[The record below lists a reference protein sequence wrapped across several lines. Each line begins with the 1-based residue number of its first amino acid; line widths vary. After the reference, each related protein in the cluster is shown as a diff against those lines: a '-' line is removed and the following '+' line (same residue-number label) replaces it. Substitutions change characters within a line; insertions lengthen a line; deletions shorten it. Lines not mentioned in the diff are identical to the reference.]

1 MMPDDLFYIMT
12 RRPVISVI
20 GDAAL
25 KPGCAKERFAFAL
38 GRTLVSHGYRIM
50 SGGLGGVMEAVSHGA
65 HDSPNYREGDVIA
78 ILPGNDPAQAN
89 PYTDIVIATGLDHAR
104 NFIVANTDAVV
115 AVGGGSGT
123 LSELSY
129 AWVMRRLI
137 MAYRVPDPVHVEGV
151 FSDWGSIVADK
162 KIDDKSRYPDIP
174 DDKIFGV
181 DTPDDVIRIL
191 SERLSKYTSR
201 PTLAGKRN

>member
-1 MMPDDLFYIMT
+1 MT

-25 KPGCAKERFAFAL
+25 TPGCAKEYFAYSL
-38 GRTLVSHGYRIM
+38 GSALVSSGYRIM
-50 SGGLGGVMEAVSHGA
+50 SGGLGGVMEAVSRGA
-65 HDSPNYREGDVIA
+65 HASPEYHEGDVIA

-89 PYTDIVIATGLDHAR
+89 KYTDIVIATGLDHAR

-137 MAYRVPDPVHVEGV
+137 MAYRVPDTVHTDGV
-151 FSDWGSIVADK
+151 FADWGSIVADK
-162 KIDDKSRYPDIP
+162 KIDDKPRYPDIP

-181 DTPDDVIRIL
+181 DTPDDVLRIL